1 MYLKNLAKIRK
12 EKGLT
17 QEGLARKADISYHT
31 VIKIE
36 SGGIKNPK
44 VGTLLKLAKA
54 LGISTDNTYKNYI
67 RLQIGLKISTII
79 DENFLRNKFYRIIW
93 KLTGFICRFRGKIS
107 DRYYVYDNPIWAWS
121 QRIIINEC

>member
-12 EKGLT
+12 EKGFT

-54 LGISTDNTYKNYI
+54 LGISTDK
-67 RLQIGLKISTII
+67 LLK
-79 DENFLRNKFYRIIW
+79 
-93 KLTGFICRFRGKIS
+93 
-107 DRYYVYDNPIWAWS
+107 
-121 QRIIINEC
+121 